1 MAGYSDRWNQALIVG
16 AVTRVKLQNILD
28 KLAET
33 EDLTGQQ
40 MVVLLAL
47 HNDGI
52 SSVGE
57 ISETFL
63 LKQTNVSLLI
73 KKLESNDLLTR
84 QRNDEDI
91 RIMDLFLTE
100 KGNQKVKRL
109 MERIDTS
116 YKKLVQDDNVHFE
129 FEELKRSFLEISQI
143 IDYLYKQEF

>member
-1 MAGYSDRWNQALIVG
+1 
-16 AVTRVKLQNILD
+16 
-28 KLAET
+28 
-33 EDLTGQQ
+33 